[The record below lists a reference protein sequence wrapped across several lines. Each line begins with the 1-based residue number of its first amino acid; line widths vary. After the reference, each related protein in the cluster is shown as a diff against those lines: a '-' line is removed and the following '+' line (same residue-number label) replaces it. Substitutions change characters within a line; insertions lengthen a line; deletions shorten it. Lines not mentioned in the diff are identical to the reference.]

1 MTCAL
6 VNRFF
11 CLPSSAFCVALQE
24 EVDDNPPF
32 CIMEGS
38 TFFRRK
44 KEWNLF
50 GDFSLK
56 ILGEITEGGFW
67 VCAFGTRVLG
77 RHVERRI
84 VIPASAFDSK
94 VKFLEK
100 TRKSFGGGT
109 FNINEGALLENYY
122 LFLKEEYNEGVPR
135 QYFAAECIGLQKSKN
150 DYWCLSS
157 EIHVCNGMILPKE
170 NQRFLFPNDLLYPY
184 EVIVNRSLLE
194 DNMHCRNVCKR
205 FIEASSVFGV
215 NHISLK
221 LATAFLLLRLLRI
234 NDEESWIR

>member
-1 MTCAL
+1 MNSL
-6 VNRFF
+6 SMSF
-11 CLPSSAFCVALQE
+11 LL
-24 EVDDNPPF
+24 
-32 CIMEGS
+32 
-38 TFFRRK
+38 
-44 KEWNLF
+44 LF
-50 GDFSLK
+50 L
-56 ILGEITEGGFW
+56 EI
-67 VCAFGTRVLG
+67 RN
-77 RHVERRI
+77 RRI

-234 NDEESWIR
+234 NDEESWSK